1 MMQNDEYMDFGD
13 YNNPQMNTQGS
24 QNRVNNNFNGMQ
36 TRADKAWSLKRISK
50 HGVNM
55 MIYVLIATVLMATQ
69 QTLCLIGLL
78 VAVAVLESDDTL
90 NHVISIFVT
99 SYLGITLVFKLIT
112 DVLLTLVV
120 GILTALE
127 AAVNYKLSLM
137 ILTAISGIGNFTSIL
152 NWAYSIIC
160 VVVAL
165 LLFARA
171 KKDNVKMPE
180 FLTKLM
186 L

>member
-13 YNNPQMNTQGS
+13 YNNQQMNQQGN
-24 QNRVNNNFNGMQ
+24 QNGVNTNFNGMQ
-36 TRADKAWSLKRISK
+36 ARANKAWSLKRISK

-78 VAVAVLESDDTL
+78 VAVAILESDDTL

-99 SYLGITLVFKLIT
+99 SYLGITLVFKL
-112 DVLLTLVV
+112 
-120 GILTALE
+120 
-127 AAVNYKLSLM
+127 
-137 ILTAISGIGNFTSIL
+137 
-152 NWAYSIIC
+152 
-160 VVVAL
+160 
-165 LLFARA
+165 
-171 KKDNVKMPE
+171 
-180 FLTKLM
+180 M

>member
-1 MMQNDEYMDFGD
+1 MQNDEYMDFGD
-13 YNNPQMNTQGS
+13 YTNQQMNQQS
-24 QNRVNNNFNGMQ
+24 NQNVGNTNFSGMQ
-36 TRADKAWSLKRISK
+36 AGSSKAWSLKRISK

-55 MIYVLIATVLMATQ
+55 MVYVLIATVLFATQ

-78 VAVAVLESDDTL
+78 VAVAVLETDDTL

-99 SYLGITLVFKLIT
+99 SYLGITLAFKLIT
-112 DVLLTLVV
+112 DVLLTFAV
-120 GILTALE
+120 GVLNALE
-127 AAVNYKLSLM
+127 TAVNYRLSLA
-137 ILTAISGIGNFTSIL
+137 IITAINGIGTLTSIL
-152 NWAYSIIC
+152 NWAYSIVC
-160 VVVAL
+160 VAIAL
-165 LLFARA
+165 VLFLRA